1 MHRFVQN
8 ANIEHYRKL
17 ISESTLDPSR
27 DEDRHQI
34 LLTFNVAIPRG
45 GEGRKAPTRRWRLG
59 DPLAAKAVKQLD
71 RPYFQQRLIAVV
83 M

>member
-34 LLTFNVAIPRG
+34 LLTLLSHEVA
-45 GEGRKAPTRRWRLG
+45 KDAKLRLG
-59 DPLAAKAVKQLD
+59 GGGSAIL
-71 RPYFQQRLIAVV
+71 
-83 M
+83 